1 MDKKMNF
8 KKSDMFDVVKSVLIA
23 VVTCLILVL
32 IFAMIMKFAELPDGV
47 IMPVNIMIKCI
58 SVVTGVLFGIKV
70 SEHGAIK
77 GLMTGVLFVLVTYLL
92 FSVINSDFSIN
103 MMSLVDGIIM
113 IIQGTITG
121 VIVVN
126 IKGRRAK

>member
-8 KKSDMFDVVKSVLIA
+8 KKSDMLDVVKSVLIA

-32 IFAMIMKFAELPDGV
+32 VFAMIMKFAELPEGV

-58 SVVTGVLFGIKV
+58 SVVTGVLFGVKV
-70 SEHGAIK
+70 AEHGAIK
-77 GLMTGVLFVLVTYLL
+77 GLMSGVLFVLVTYLL
-92 FSVINSDFSIN
+92 FSVINSDFSLN

-126 IKGRRAK
+126 IKGKRAK